1 MKLLPTSFRLSRKL
15 LIIVAGVM
23 VLTGASGAAAII
35 VGREALLGPPAEQ
48 VSGAAC
54 TLVTTVRLDRNGQQ
68 WLRKYVRSEAK
79 EADVRIKTALRVA
92 GAVSNHEKA
101 DLYQVILLD
110 AAGPQNRADM
120 RGRAIGAEVL
130 FARNPAAIP
139 GMTAPF
145 VARYTDGKPAEN
157 GEFYGARKELSLD
170 EIKTIVTAMEE
181 REDCVD
187 PNAVAEEGGH
197 GESAGH
203 GEAKAEGGH
212 GEAAEGGHGE
222 AAEGG
227 HEAPAEGGDHAEAA
241 EEGSHEVASSEH

>member
-1 MKLLPTSFRLSRKL
+1 LSRKL

-79 EADVRIKTALRVA
+79 EADVRIKTALRDA
-92 GAVSNHEKA
+92 GAVSNHEAA
-101 DLYQVILLD
+101 DLYQIILLD

-187 PNAVAEEGGH
+187 PNAVAEEGH

-212 GEAAEGGHGE
+212 
-222 AAEGG
+222 
-227 HEAPAEGGDHAEAA
+227 EAPAEGGEHAEAA
-241 EEGSHEVASSEH
+241 KEGSHEVASSEH

>member
-1 MKLLPTSFRLSRKL
+1 VKLLPTSFRLSRKL

-68 WLRKYVRSEAK
+68 WLRRYVRSEAK

-92 GAVSNHEKA
+92 GAVSNSEEA

-110 AAGPQNRADM
+110 AAGPQSRADM

-157 GEFYGARKELSLD
+157 GEFYGERKELSLD
-170 EIKTIVTAMEE
+170 EIKTIVTGMQE

-187 PNAVAEEGGH
+187 PNAVAESG
-197 GESAGH
+197 A
-203 GEAKAEGGH
+203 GEAKTKEGDGETAEGGK
-212 GEAAEGGHGE
+212 
-222 AAEGG
+222 
-227 HEAPAEGGDHAEAA
+227 EAPAEGGENAKAS
-241 EEGSHEVASSEH
+241 EEGTQEVAASEH

>member
-15 LIIVAGVM
+15 LIILAGVM

-68 WLRKYVRSEAK
+68 WLRKYVRSDAK
-79 EADVRIKTALRVA
+79 EADIRIKTALRVA
-92 GAVSNHEKA
+92 GAVSNHEEA

-110 AAGPQNRADM
+110 AAGPANRADM

-130 FARNPAAIP
+130 FARDPSAIP

-157 GEFYGARKELSLD
+157 GEFYGERKELSLD
-170 EIKTIVTAMEE
+170 EIKTIVTAMED
-181 REDCVD
+181 RADCVD
-187 PNAVAEEGGH
+187 PNAVAEEGGKS
-197 GESAGH
+197 GGH
-203 GEAKAEGGH
+203 GEAKA
-212 GEAAEGGHGE
+212 E

-227 HEAPAEGGDHAEAA
+227 HEASAGGEHAEAA
-241 EEGSHEVASSEH
+241 EEGTHEVAAASEH

>member
-23 VLTGASGAAAII
+23 VLTGTSGAAAII
-35 VGREALLGPPAEQ
+35 VGREALLGPPTEQ

-79 EADVRIKTALRVA
+79 EGDVRIKTALRVA
-92 GAVSNHEKA
+92 GAVSNKEEA

-145 VARYTDGKPAEN
+145 VARYTDGKPADN
-157 GEFYGARKELSLD
+157 GEFYGSRKELSLD
-170 EIKTIVTAMEE
+170 EIKTIVTAMKE

-187 PNAVAEEGGH
+187 PNAVAESGG
-197 GESAGH
+197 
-203 GEAKAEGGH
+203 GEAKAKEGG
-212 GEAAEGGHGE
+212 GEAAEGGK
-222 AAEGG
+222 
-227 HEAPAEGGDHAEAA
+227 EAPAEGGENAEAPA
-241 EEGSHEVASSEH
+241 EGTREVAASE